1 MLAVLHVI
9 VVILVMVPAVT
20 AVYNCC
26 QDLLPVEK
34 NVLMLLFSSLGAVC
48 EPLCQ
53 DPTPAVYGVTV
64 AALCCKTVLN
74 SSDPD
79 AAGCCNILS

>member
-34 NVLMLLFSSLGAVC
+34 NVLMLLFSSLGAVS
-48 EPLCQ
+48 EPLC
-53 DPTPAVYGVTV
+53 
-64 AALCCKTVLN
+64 
-74 SSDPD
+74 
-79 AAGCCNILS
+79 